1 MRFGDYLEK
10 KQPLVYRTFA
20 NAIENKRLAH
30 AYLLCGESGTPLLET
45 AKYMAKSLICDN
57 PNPLACEECRSCGR
71 IDHGTYMDF
80 HILGEEEDGTD
91 QEGERLSKE
100 DMLKMQKD
108 KKKVAKASNNMKK
121 KM

>member
-45 AKYMAKSLICDN
+45 AKYMAKSLICDH
-57 PNPLACEECRSCGR
+57 PKTSSKISQKPL
-71 IDHGTYMDF
+71 
-80 HILGEEEDGTD
+80 
-91 QEGERLSKE
+91 
-100 DMLKMQKD
+100 QKPRE
-108 KKKVAKASNNMKK
+108 S
-121 KM
+121 